1 MTNDDPERKGQPAD
15 DSRQPAPIELPV
27 ERMLAPLGA
36 FANSQVTTGAVLLV
50 VILLALFLSN
60 SQYGELYQSLNH
72 MPFAL
77 TLGDWHVEMSVHHWV
92 NDGLMVLFFFVL
104 GLEIK
109 RECLAG
115 DLRDLQQSAL
125 VLFMAIG
132 GMLVPAGV
140 YLALNYSSQDGATS
154 GWGIPM
160 ATDTALAIGILC
172 MLGSR
177 VPRTVI
183 VLLSALA
190 IVDDI
195 GAVLVISL
203 VYTSDLDHS
212 ALAGAAVSLAVL
224 WLFNIAGFRRP
235 MLYLL
240 GGIALW
246 WFMLN
251 SGVHAT
257 TAGILAALAVPAR
270 PYAGS
275 NWFEQRI
282 DWISTR
288 MRREREPGQGV
299 LEDQRQHELIEK
311 AQDVAIK
318 ASTPLQR
325 WERSLDKPVSL
336 AVVPLFVFLNSGI
349 VLPGSVGELFASPVT
364 QGIALGLVL
373 GKFCG
378 VTAFA
383 WLGLRTG
390 LCRMPQ
396 DITMKHI
403 GGIGLM
409 AGIGFTMSLFIS
421 ALAFSNQAALV
432 GAAKLGIMTGSL
444 IAGILG
450 TAVFLQLSRSNNDA

>member
-1 MTNDDPERKGQPAD
+1 MSDHRGNKARHAD

-27 ERMLAPLGA
+27 ERLLAPVGS

-50 VILLALFLSN
+50 VIVLALFLSN
-60 SQYGELYQSLNH
+60 SQYAELYKSLNH
-72 MPFAL
+72 MPFAI
-77 TLGDWHVEMSVHHWV
+77 TLGDWHVQMSVHHWV

-140 YLALNYSSQDGATS
+140 YLLLNYSSQDGAVA

-203 VYTSDLDHS
+203 VYTSNLDYS
-212 ALAGAAVSLAVL
+212 ALAGAAATLAAL
-224 WLFNIAGFRRP
+224 WIFNLSGFRRP
-235 MLYLL
+235 VAYLL
-240 GGIALW
+240 GGVVLW

-270 PYAGS
+270 PYAGA

-282 DWISTR
+282 EWITNR
-288 MRREREPGQGV
+288 LRREREPGRGV
-299 LEDQRQHELIEK
+299 LEDRRQHELIEK
-311 AQDVAIK
+311 AQDIAVK
-318 ASTPLQR
+318 ASTPLRR

-336 AVVPLFVFLNSGI
+336 AVVPLFVFLNAGI
-349 VLPGSVGELFASPVT
+349 LLPGSVGELFASPVT

-373 GKFCG
+373 GKSCG
-378 VTAFA
+378 VIGFA

-390 LCRMPQ
+390 LCRLPR
-396 DITMKHI
+396 DIRMGHI

-421 ALAFSNQAALV
+421 ALAFSDREALV
-432 GAAKLGIMTGSL
+432 DAAKLGIMSGSL
-444 IAGILG
+444 IAGLLG
-450 TAVFLQLSRSNNDA
+450 TALFLHLSRSGKNR

>member
-1 MTNDDPERKGQPAD
+1 MVNDDPEEKGRRAD

-27 ERMLAPLGA
+27 ERLLAPLGS
-36 FANSQVTTGAVLLV
+36 FANSQLTTGAVLLV
-50 VILLALFLSN
+50 VIVLALFFSN
-60 SQYGELYQSLNH
+60 SQYGELYRSLNH

-77 TLGDWHVEMSVHHWV
+77 SLGDWRVEMSVHHWV
-92 NDGLMVLFFFVL
+92 NDGLMALFFFVL

-115 DLRDLQQSAL
+115 ELRDLQQSAL

-140 YLALNYSSQDGATS
+140 YLALNYSSQDGAAS

-160 ATDTALAIGILC
+160 ATDTALAIGVLC

-203 VYTSDLDHS
+203 VYTSDVDYT
-212 ALAGAAVSLAVL
+212 ALAGVAKSLAVL
-224 WLFNIAGFRRP
+224 WMFNLAGFRKP
-235 MLYLL
+235 VLYLA
-240 GGIALW
+240 GGLVLW

-270 PYAGS
+270 PYAGA
-275 NWFEQRI
+275 NWFEHRI
-282 DWISTR
+282 ERIAKR
-288 MRREREPGQGV
+288 LRREREPGRGV
-299 LEDQRQHELIEK
+299 LEDQRQQELIEK

-349 VLPGSVGELFASPVT
+349 VLSGSFEDLFASPIT
-364 QGIALGLVL
+364 QGTALGLVL

-378 VTAFA
+378 VLFFA

-390 LCRMPQ
+390 LCRLPR
-396 DITMKHI
+396 DISMGHI

-432 GAAKLGIMTGSL
+432 DAAKLGIMSGSL
-444 IAGILG
+444 IAGVLG
-450 TAVFLQLSRSNNDA
+450 IALFLYLSRSDNNV